1 MQTIYSKLLKLF
13 ETKDRTEKEI
23 KDYLLKSGVSDSDIA
38 FFISKLKNQ
47 KILNEQRLVENFIR
61 SKRENY
67 FWGEFKISSSLVDLG
82 VPTQLIQSEL
92 LKISKED
99 WKIQLN
105 HYINKKKFSKN
116 NTKEIKKMIT
126 HLYQK
131 GYSEDLI
138 NSIVQIPYE
147 E

>member
-23 KDYLLKSGVSDSDIA
+23 KDYLVKSGVSDSDIA
-38 FFISKLKNQ
+38 FFISKLKDQ
-47 KILNEQRLVENFIR
+47 KILNDERYVENYIR
-61 SKRENY
+61 SKRENQ
-67 FWGEFKISSSLVDLG
+67 FWGELKILHSLVELG
-82 VPTQLIQSEL
+82 VPSDLIQLEL
-92 LKISKED
+92 LKISKEE

-105 HYINKKKFSKN
+105 HYMSKKKFSKN
-116 NTKEIKKMIT
+116 NSKEIKKTIT

-131 GYSEDLI
+131 GYTEDLI
-138 NSIVQIPYE
+138 NSMIQIPYE